1 MIPFKVKLTLLKE
14 LGGQMFL
21 LTELTTTNSGQCWS
35 FAYYFLQR
43 NQNIFGMI

>member
-21 LTELTTTNSGQCWS
+21 LTELTTTNSVRCWS